1 MSTLPKVIVVDEAAD
16 RACLMVA
23 GLRVEGFDVETAPDA
38 RGALDLMTG
47 ETFEFAVVDMMLP
60 GTNGIEL
67 ARLMR
72 EQFPYTRVILMSAYP
87 VSERLLVLADC
98 GAVGFVPMPFD
109 LTELVCFL
117 RGKLAP
123 VEPAEGGEVVR
134 RWTEPDE
141 Q

>member
-23 GLRVEGFDVETAPDA
+23 GLRVEGFDVETAPDP

-72 EQFPYTRVILMSAYP
+72 
-87 VSERLLVLADC
+87 
-98 GAVGFVPMPFD
+98 
-109 LTELVCFL
+109 
-117 RGKLAP
+117 
-123 VEPAEGGEVVR
+123 
-134 RWTEPDE
+134 
-141 Q
+141 

>member
-1 MSTLPKVIVVDEAAD
+1 MPKVIVVDEAAD
-16 RACLMVA
+16 RACLMAA
-23 GLRVEGFDVETAPDA
+23 GLRVEGFDAETAPDA
-38 RGALDLMTG
+38 REAIELMAG
-47 ETFEFAVVDMMLP
+47 GRFDFAVVDMMLP

-72 EQFPYTRVILMSAYP
+72 EQFPYTQVILMSAYP

-109 LTELVCFL
+109 LAELGCFL
-117 RGKLAP
+117 RSKR
-123 VEPAEGGEVVR
+123 PAEGREVVP
-134 RWTEPDE
+134 RWMEPDE